1 MQQGRIQHLGAAK
14 RYLCRYHLY
23 FKRVADHYGISRRN
37 GTTANHAALDD
48 FHATTDRQ
56 MLQNADQTLTKL
68 RRLIA
73 DGRIGADG
81 RMPPERLLAD
91 ELGVGRRSLRRA
103 LDILEQEGRITREQG
118 RGTFVHANSNRERMS
133 SPAQAI
139 LRADGHSIVMGAG
152 SGHPADTAIGA
163 AFAAIPFDRILE
175 FTNPIEVSEVRLAVE
190 PVIARLA
197 ALRASQADIRRLE
210 AALAETKSAADPL
223 IYEKADEKFHR
234 IIAEAARNA
243 LFLSLFDTFGPSRRD
258 ATWRRLSE
266 NAHCFKRQAVHA
278 ASHQE
283 IFDALAAR
291 NSERAYECMYRHLSD
306 IQRHIYTYAFPP
318 EPAEQRS

>member
-1 MQQGRIQHLGAAK
+1 
-14 RYLCRYHLY
+14 
-23 FKRVADHYGISRRN
+23 
-37 GTTANHAALDD
+37 
-48 FHATTDRQ
+48 
-56 MLQNADQTLTKL
+56 MLQNADQTLNRL

-73 DGRIGADG
+73 DGTIGADG
-81 RMPPERLLAD
+81 RMPPERHLAD

-118 RGTFVHANSNRERMS
+118 RGTFVHANTNREM
-133 SPAQAI
+133 PATT
-139 LRADGHSIVMGAG
+139 G
-152 SGHPADTAIGA
+152 SGNGQVPAASGHNGNGRHANGHIDAGIGA

-210 AALAETKSAADPL
+210 LALAETKSATDPEV
-223 IYEKADEKFHR
+223 YEKADEKFHR
-234 IIAEAARNA
+234 IVAEAARNA
-243 LFLSLFDTFGPSRRD
+243 LFLSLFDTFGASRRD

-283 IFDALAAR
+283 IYDAIAAR

-306 IQRHIYTYAFPP
+306 IQRHIYTYAFPQ

>member
-1 MQQGRIQHLGAAK
+1 
-14 RYLCRYHLY
+14 
-23 FKRVADHYGISRRN
+23 
-37 GTTANHAALDD
+37 
-48 FHATTDRQ
+48 
-56 MLQNADQTLTKL
+56 MLQNVDQTLNKL
-68 RRLIA
+68 RRLIT
-73 DGRIGADG
+73 DGAIGADG
-81 RMPPERLLAD
+81 RMPPERHLAD

-118 RGTFVHANSNRERMS
+118 RGTFVHANSNRETVAAVATAPHSNGMS
-133 SPAQAI
+133 HANGSYANGQGNSN
-139 LRADGHSIVMGAG
+139 GHHLDAG
-152 SGHPADTAIGA
+152 IGA

-210 AALAETKSAADPL
+210 GALAETKNATDPL
-223 IYEKADEKFHR
+223 VYEKADEKFHR

-243 LFLSLFDTFGPSRRD
+243 LFLSLFDTFGASRRD

-278 ASHQE
+278 ASHEE
-283 IFDALAAR
+283 IYEAIAAR

-306 IQRHIYTYAFPP
+306 IQRHIYTYAFPQ